1 MLLYNNLSLVYFYQW
16 VVDLI
21 KKGGNA
27 AKILKMN
34 LIEVF
39 VIFIVYVY
47 EYKSNHLMMLQVYCN
62 IILVLQA

>member
-1 MLLYNNLSLVYFYQW
+1 MSLYNNLSLVYFYQW
-16 VVDLI
+16 VVDLM

-34 LIEVF
+34 LIQVF

-47 EYKSNHLMMLQVYCN
+47 
-62 IILVLQA
+62 